1 MPLDASSM
9 LGASEGGDGL
19 GTMNPTRLLIIDDHE
34 DVREAL
40 ESRLD
45 ATPDVEV
52 IGCTGCW
59 KTGLQ
64 KALELQPD
72 VVLLETKRGDGRGLE
87 ALQCLN
93 DQCSSS
99 DVIVL
104 TSYPDVEE
112 QAAARSAGAV
122 RYLLKDIDTAQ
133 LVSEIRS
140 VARHERD

>member
-1 MPLDASSM
+1 M
-9 LGASEGGDGL
+9 
-19 GTMNPTRLLIIDDHE
+19 RLIIIDDHE

-40 ESRLD
+40 KSRLD
-45 ATPDVEV
+45 AMPDIEV

-64 KALELQPD
+64 KALEWQPE
-72 VVLLETKRGDGRGLE
+72 VVLLETKRADGQGPE
-87 ALQCLN
+87 ALRALE
-93 DQCSSS
+93 DQCAGS

-104 TSYPDVEE
+104 TSYLDSEE
-112 QAAARSAGAV
+112 RATARSAGAV

-140 VARHERD
+140 VARRNKP